1 MIDPR
6 RLLVLRAVAAGGS
19 IAQAARSLHLTP
31 PAVSQQLAA
40 LEREVGITLVDRTGH
55 RAVLTAAGRLLAQT
69 AERIN
74 ADLVDGERQLAEL
87 TGRLTGPVRI
97 AAFQSVMH
105 DLVAPA
111 LQQSAIDHPAVRPSF
126 TERYGDAAVQEL
138 RRGDL
143 DLVIFEHDTND
154 KPPGGPRLA
163 ATPLLF
169 DPYRLVVPP
178 AWQIR
183 PLSIR
188 DLIGHP
194 WVGGPPGTACDR
206 LLQRLLDGTDP
217 GTYIVDVCIEF
228 PTVLA
233 LVAAGRGAAIVPQLA
248 LQDEPVRTFPHVDL
262 GGRRIGALY
271 AHYRGQAKPAVRALL
286 EVLTATAAGIS
297 S

>member
-6 RLLVLRAVAAGGS
+6 RLLVLRAFAAAGS
-19 IAQAARSLHLTP
+19 IAEAARSLHLTP
-31 PAVSQQLAA
+31 PAVSQQLAT
-40 LEREVGITLVDRTGH
+40 LERELGVTLVDRTGH
-55 RAVLTAAGRLLAQT
+55 RAVLTAAGRLMVQT

-87 TGRLTGPVRI
+87 TGSLTGPVRI
-97 AAFQSVMH
+97 AAFQSVMR

-111 LQQSAIDHPAVRPSF
+111 LQQAAICHPAVKPAF
-126 TERYGDAAVQEL
+126 TERYGPAAVDEL
-138 RRGDL
+138 RQGNL
-143 DLVIFEHDTND
+143 DLIIYEHDSND
-154 KPPGGPRLA
+154 KPPAGPRLA

-169 DPYRLVVPP
+169 DPYRLVVPA
-178 AWQIR
+178 AWQVQPR
-183 PLSIR
+183 SIR
-188 DLIGHP
+188 DLIGCP

-217 GTYIVDVCIEF
+217 TLRIADVCVEF

-233 LVAAGRGAAIVPQLA
+233 LVAAGRGAAIVPRLA
-248 LQDEPVRTFPHVDL
+248 LRDQAVRAFPHIDL

-286 EVLTATAAGIS
+286 DVLTTTAAGIGS
-297 S
+297 